1 MRPAI
6 LLLVALLPYCA
17 PSARAQD
24 AGLPDPFVR
33 KSKATRPPAKRT
45 PQKKSVSHRK
55 PKPDVARDVR
65 ADLPE
70 LASGDQVVRVTD
82 ATKLVQVSLGLAA
95 GGVTIVEFPG
105 DDPVYA
111 IHPGDDGL
119 VTVDT
124 TSKRSSDP
132 IVLRPGARFAPPSAK
147 GERWPSALVTVQMS
161 SGLLVALTCYPVRE
175 LRMSSRRLVV
185 AYDRTKVV
193 ADRRTA
199 GLSSNLGQPQAQP
212 TGAPVPNAGF
222 SAPAPSDPV
231 PFEQSATRRP
241 SGTGAST
248 TVALAQTRPRSTGP
262 VDAARI
268 THEEIERVMAKPKH
282 ELGKFSEAVHGLSVA
297 ATATRDVDA
306 RHRIVTV
313 AIRNAT
319 RSDIRLVTGEPSILI
334 ETVDGENRP
343 VQVVAVDRV
352 RVESTSV
359 ERLVPAGGIVY
370 VACLYR
376 TPTLGAR
383 QRLRVSVSHIDAAD
397 EPAAAEL
404 VRP

>member
-1 MRPAI
+1 MRS
-6 LLLVALLPYCA
+6 LLLLFVAVQLAAA
-17 PSARAQD
+17 PVAFAQG
-24 AGLPDPFVR
+24 AAEPDPFVR
-33 KSKATRPPAKRT
+33 KAKTSRASAKRVT
-45 PQKKSVSHRK
+45 RRPAAASRK
-55 PKPDVARDVR
+55 PKADAEREAR

-70 LASGDQVVRVTD
+70 LVTGDQIVRVTD

-132 IVLRPGARFAPPSAK
+132 IVLRPGARFAPPQAR
-147 GERWPSALVTVQMS
+147 GERWPSALVTVQMT
-161 SGLLVALTCYPVRE
+161 SGLLVALTCIPVRE
-175 LRMSSRRLVV
+175 LRSSSRRLVV
-185 AYDRTKVV
+185 AYDRAKIV

-212 TGAPVPNAGF
+212 TAAPTSNPAVF
-222 SAPAPSDPV
+222 APSPSDAV

-241 SGTGAST
+241 SGAGAST
-248 TVALAQTRPRSTGP
+248 TVALVQTRPRATGP

-268 THEEIERVMAKPKH
+268 THEEIERVMAKPKK
-282 ELGKFSEAVHGLSVA
+282 ELGKFSEVVHGLSVA

-319 RSDIRLVTGEPSILI
+319 KSDIRLVAGEPSILI

-343 VQVVAVDRV
+343 VQVVAVERV

-397 EPAAAEL
+397 EPAATEL